1 MSDYDPSELLIV
13 CDSIIEDGELTY
25 DELYHLA
32 EWLNGHREACVHWP
46 GSLLVEPLQK
56 AWADGKIT
64 KTEARQFARLLL
76 QIRKEA
82 AKREADQQTAQA
94 VEIASQIVQ
103 TFDLSHAKLPAI
115 PFSTRIKSHT
125 RKSEFYKVD
134 LSEPTCSC
142 PDFRSFRHKLPTG
155 HLTRCCKHV
164 FDAFAQLEPS
174 TGWPG
179 WLRSF
184 LGLAWAPHPQKDWHV
199 LSVRPG
205 WFSLRV
211 PPVFF
216 LISSAPNRWADVFT
230 SDNGNYDRYG
240 YNVLEDRWAYNLE
253 PPNSE
258 KIRKA
263 IVAFSKR

>member
-1 MSDYDPSELLIV
+1 MSAYDSSELLLL

-32 EWLNGHREACVHWP
+32 EWLNDHREACAHWP
-46 GSLLVEPLQK
+46 GSLLVQPLQRT
-56 AWADGKIT
+56 WADGKIT

-82 AKREADQQTAQA
+82 AKREAEQQVAQA
-94 VEIASQIVQ
+94 VEIASQTVH
-103 TFDLSHAKLPAI
+103 TFNLSHAKLPAI

-125 RKSEFYKVD
+125 RKSEFYHVN
-134 LSEPTCSC
+134 LSGPTCSC
-142 PDFRSFRHKLPTG
+142 PDFRSFRHRLPTG

-164 FDAFAQLEPS
+164 FDVYSQLEPS
-174 TGWPG
+174 AGWPG

-184 LGLAWAPHPQKDWHV
+184 LELASAAHPNQEWHV
-199 LSVRPG
+199 LGIHQG
-205 WFSLRV
+205 WFSLNGRPATV
-211 PPVFF
+211 
-216 LISSAPNRWADVFT
+216 LISSAPNRWANVFA
-230 SDNGNYDRYG
+230 SENGRYDRYG
-240 YNVLEDRWAYNLE
+240 YNVIEDRWAYEIE

-263 IVAFSKR
+263 VIAFSKK